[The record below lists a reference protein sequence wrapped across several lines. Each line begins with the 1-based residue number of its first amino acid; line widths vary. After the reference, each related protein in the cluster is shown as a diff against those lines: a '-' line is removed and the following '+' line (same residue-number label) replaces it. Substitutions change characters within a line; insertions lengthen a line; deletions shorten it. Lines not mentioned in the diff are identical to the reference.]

1 MWAAWTLEVAV
12 GETTYV
18 AGMEGAVGFLWVE
31 PQMWPQ
37 GIEG

>member
-1 MWAAWTLEVAV
+1 M
-12 GETTYV
+12 GETTDV
-18 AGMEGAVGFLWVE
+18 AGMEGAVGFLWIE

>member
-1 MWAAWTLEVAV
+1 MKTRD
-12 GETTYV
+12 V
-18 AGMEGAVGFLWVE
+18 AGLKGAVGFLLIE